1 MVKEYDVTLIGLGP
15 VGSLAALLLNHYGL
29 KVLAIDKEEKIYDL
43 PRAVTISDQG
53 LRIMQSLDLENIYL
67 DNSSEVE
74 GAGFVDKELKEIGG
88 SMDFKGFITSN
99 AWPPMRFFHQP
110 YTDNAI
116 RGALLSSNVTT
127 LLEHEL
133 LQIKNKEKSVE
144 VAIKNLNQNKII
156 NINSKY
162 LIGSDGGS
170 SKVRK
175 LLEINQEDL
184 NYNRDWIVVDVKLK
198 GKNKLH
204 NKAIQICDPKRLAT
218 YIPAHLPFRRWE
230 FLILEG
236 EDKYEISKESKIQEF
251 IKPWLKPSEYEI
263 IRTAVYQFHSVLANN
278 FRKGNC
284 FLMGDAAHQNPPFM
298 GEGMNTGYRDAANL
312 SWKIALTLLKNITST
327 NLLDTYEKER
337 KPHSKF
343 IVENSSRIGKLM
355 EAYAKADN
363 PDDVPQELVSSGY
376 GSFITPN
383 LEEGLF
389 FKGKA
394 DDSMGAGQLFPQPTE
409 VEESAIVKRL
419 DILFGKG
426 FSIVSKKKIFIT
438 DEDKKFL
445 ETLDTTFVLLKD
457 KLIEQNPWLVSF
469 MDYGEIFIL
478 RPDKYVFGCTSDT
491 VTLEDLINDLRVRIG
506 D

>member
-1 MVKEYDVTLIGLGP
+1 MVEKYDVIVVGLGP

-29 KVLAIDKEEKIYDL
+29 KVLAIDKEKEIYDL

-53 LRIMQSLDLENIYL
+53 LRIMQLLDLENIYL
-67 DNSSEVE
+67 ENSSEVD
-74 GAGFVDKELKEIGG
+74 GAGFVDKKLNEIGG
-88 SMDFKGFITSN
+88 SMNFKGFITAN

-110 YTDNAI
+110 YTDKAI
-116 RGALLSSNVTT
+116 REALLSTNVRT

-133 LQIKNKEKSVE
+133 LEIKNKEGNVE
-144 VAIKNLNQNKII
+144 VVIKDLIQNQIKNI
-156 NINSKY
+156 NCKY

-170 SKVRK
+170 SRVRK

-198 GKNKLH
+198 GKNLLH
-204 NKAIQICDPKRLAT
+204 NKAIQICDPERLAT

-236 EDKYEISKESKIQEF
+236 EDKKEISKESKIQEF
-251 IKPWLKPSEYEI
+251 IKPWLEPEEYEI
-263 IRTAVYQFHSVLANN
+263 IRTAIYQFHSVLADN
-278 FRKGNC
+278 FKKGNC

-312 SWKIALTLLKNITST
+312 SWKLALTLTKNLKSSY
-327 NLLDTYEKER
+327 LLDTYEKER

-355 EAYAKADN
+355 EAYAEADN
-363 PDDVPQELVSSGY
+363 PDNVPQELVASGY

-394 DDSMGAGQLFPQPTE
+394 NDSMGSGQLLPQPIE
-409 VEESAIVKRL
+409 NKDQKIIKRFD
-419 DILFGKG
+419 DIFGTG
-426 FSIVSKKKIFIT
+426 FSIVSKKKIYTT
-438 DEDKKFL
+438 DEDTKFL
-445 ETLDTTFVLLKD
+445 ESLHTTFVLLKD
-457 KLIEQNPWLVSF
+457 ELLEQSPWLTSF

-491 VTLEDLINDLRVRIG
+491 VSLEDLINDLRVRIG
-506 D
+506 E